1 MIHQQIHSGHNEFY
15 TKLKFNL
22 DSKGNNGKRMY
33 DSLNNLY
40 QKVLD
45 TINFILSNSSEFK
58 DTYSKAT
65 YSN

>member
-15 TKLKFNL
+15 TKLKFIL
-22 DSKGNNGKRMY
+22 DSKGNNGKY

-40 QKVLD
+40 QKVID